1 MRSAKKR
8 TARMARWLAK
18 EYADYSPAE
27 RGRRIRK
34 ALGDSAAARS
44 FVQRLLPEFYED
56 AYGEANSVGGR
67 SVSDQP
73 ASLHA
78 RSR

>member
-1 MRSAKKR
+1 MKGAKKR
-8 TARMARWLAK
+8 TLKMARWLAR

-34 ALGDSAAARS
+34 ALGESAAARS
-44 FVQRLLPEFYED
+44 FVQRLLPEYYED
-56 AYGEANSVGGR
+56 AYGDSTSEDGR
-67 SVSDQP
+67 SVSDRP